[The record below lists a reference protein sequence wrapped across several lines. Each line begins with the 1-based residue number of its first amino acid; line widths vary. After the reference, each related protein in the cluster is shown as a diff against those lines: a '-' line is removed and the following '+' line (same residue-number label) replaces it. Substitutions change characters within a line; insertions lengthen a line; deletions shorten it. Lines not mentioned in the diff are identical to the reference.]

1 MLKKVLV
8 VVFVAALA
16 ISIIGCGVQNA
27 VGGKPVPPLEGY
39 SKIVIAPIDVKK
51 QSGKYDDLPTMISYG
66 AGNKLSIK
74 FKEKNWYYDQT
85 RDVKP
90 VTDKMNELGLNKKDL
105 FIKPEIAIK
114 LAKAF
119 DADLIV
125 VGNIEE
131 PSFTIERSGKIEY
144 DMKES
149 GPTGAAR
156 YYNVNQTA
164 IIRSKLKIIE
174 VSSGK
179 IIWNGD
185 LKSFKRYTTRYKTDQ
200 TEKLQRDETM
210 VADIRKEYSDNFV
223 AKLYP
228 ERIPGK

>member
-16 ISIIGCGVQNA
+16 VLIIGCGVKNV

-39 SKIVIAPIDVKK
+39 SKIVIAPIDIKK
-51 QSGKYDDLPTMISYG
+51 PSGKYDDLPTMISYG

-74 FKEKNWYYDQT
+74 FKDKNWYYDQS

-90 VTDKMNELGLNKKDL
+90 VTDKVNELGLNKKDL
-105 FIKPEIAIK
+105 FIKPEMAIK

-119 DADLIV
+119 DAHLVV
-125 VGNIEE
+125 VGNISE
-131 PSFTIERSGKIEY
+131 PSFTTERSGKIEY
-144 DMKES
+144 DMQDS

-164 IIRSKLKIIE
+164 IIRSKLKVIE
-174 VSSGK
+174 VNSGK
-179 IIWNGD
+179 IIWAGD
-185 LKSFKRYTTRYKTDQ
+185 LKSFRQYKTRYRTNE
-200 TEKLQRDETM
+200 TEKSQREETM
-210 VADIRKEYSDNFV
+210 VADIRKGYADNFV
-223 AKLYP
+223 VKLYP

>member
-1 MLKKVLV
+1 MLKKAFV

-16 ISIIGCGVQNA
+16 VMMVGCG
-27 VGGKPVPPLEGY
+27 GIFGSKTVPPLEGY
-39 SKIVIAPIDVKK
+39 SKVVIAPIDFKK
-51 QSGKYDDLPTMISYG
+51 SSGKYDDLPTMLSYG

-74 FKEKNWYYDQT
+74 FKDKNWYYDQS

-90 VTDKMNELGLNKKDL
+90 VTDKMVELGINKKDL
-105 FIKPEIAIK
+105 FLKPDAAIK

-119 DADLIV
+119 EADLVV
-125 VGNIEE
+125 VGMIEE
-131 PSFTIERSGKIEY
+131 PSFSIERSGKIEY
-144 DMKES
+144 DMKDS

-156 YYNVNQTA
+156 YYNVNQTV

-185 LKSFKRYTTRYKTDQ
+185 LKSFKRYITRYRTDQ
-200 TEKLQRDETM
+200 AEKLQREETM
-210 VADIRKEYSDNFV
+210 VADVRKEYADSFV

-228 ERIPGK
+228 EKVPQK